1 MLEDIY
7 NKVYAGT
14 EEIKS
19 ADYAISSQLTPLIEN
34 ADLEGMTR
42 EEFVDLLCRAGAI
55 GEGRVRLRSQVSG
68 EADLRCLMLRKKG
81 WKQE

>member
-55 GEGRVRLRSQVSG
+55 GEKAGFALGARFL
-68 EADLRCLMLRKKG
+68 AKLICDALC
-81 WKQE
+81 